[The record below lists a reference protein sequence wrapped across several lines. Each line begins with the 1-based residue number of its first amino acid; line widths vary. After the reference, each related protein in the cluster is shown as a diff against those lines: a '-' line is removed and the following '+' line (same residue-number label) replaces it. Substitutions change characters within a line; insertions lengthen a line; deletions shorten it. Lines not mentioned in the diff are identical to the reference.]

1 MADPTK
7 SAGQQLKKS
16 DIDVLL
22 KLLSNSS
29 DKWNNIGIELGF
41 FLSEL
46 KQIRLSQSLLTGAP
60 QSYLKELLQQWLEW
74 PTDSHPDPPTL
85 KALCTALRSS
95 LVGQGCL
102 ADELEEKMKQYL
114 ELQGIS

>member
-1 MADPTK
+1 MPTK
-7 SAGQQLKKS
+7 SIGQQLKKN
-16 DIDVLL
+16 DITILL

-41 FLSEL
+41 LISEL
-46 KQIRLSQSLLTGAP
+46 RQIRLSQSLLTGAP
-60 QSYLKELLQQWLEW
+60 QSYLKALLQQWLDW
-74 PTDSHPDPPTL
+74 PTDIHPDPPTL
-85 KALCTALRSS
+85 KALCSALRSS

-102 ADELEEKMKQYL
+102 ADELEGKMKQYL